1 MASFD
6 IVSEI
11 DKGELKNAIDQAQR
25 EVGTR
30 YDFKGSNTKI
40 ILEKDSLEIEAA
52 NEYQV
57 KATIDIIRTK
67 MVKRG
72 IGVKSL
78 TLGDLKPTGNQRFKV
93 GGDFK
98 SGIDKET
105 GKKINKIVK
114 NCGLKISS
122 SYLDEKI
129 RVTGKKIDDLQK
141 IWSIL
146 KSHDDVEIDL
156 QMENMKS

>member
-11 DKGELKNAIDQAQR
+11 NKGELKNAIDQAQR
-25 EVGTR
+25 EVSTR
-30 YDFKGSNTKI
+30 YDFKGSNTLIK
-40 ILEKDSLEIEAA
+40 LEKDSLEIEAA

-57 KATIDIIRTK
+57 KATVDIIRSK

-78 TLGDLKPTGNQRFKV
+78 SIGEIKPTGSQRFKID
-93 GGDFK
+93 GDFK
-98 SGIDKET
+98 SGIDKEM

-114 NCGLKISS
+114 SSGLKISS
-122 SYLDEKI
+122 AYLDEKI
-129 RVTGKKIDDLQK
+129 RITGKKIDDLQK
-141 IWSIL
+141 CWGIL
-146 KSHDDVEIDL
+146 KSNDDVEIDL